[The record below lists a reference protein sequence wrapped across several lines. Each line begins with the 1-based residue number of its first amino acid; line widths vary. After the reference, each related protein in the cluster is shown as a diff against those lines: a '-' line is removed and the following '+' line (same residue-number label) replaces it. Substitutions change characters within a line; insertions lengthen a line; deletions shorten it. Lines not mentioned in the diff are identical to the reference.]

1 MSNLR
6 GDIIILVA
14 PSGSGKSTLANLLLE
29 EFDNIR
35 FSVSATTRSPR
46 KGEKKGVNY
55 HFLTHE
61 EFQDKIDAGEFLEW
75 EEFYNGNRYGTLR
88 SDVENQ
94 RDKGYFVLLDIEV
107 LGATRVK
114 NMYGEDALSIFI
126 KPPSLDELKKRL
138 EMRGTE
144 TEESLQA
151 RLERAGEEL
160 TYAGRF
166 DRVVVND
173 DLDEAYKQVRQ
184 AVTEFMTRNR

>member
-1 MSNLR
+1 MSNRR

-29 EFDNIR
+29 EFENIR
-35 FSVSATTRSPR
+35 FSVSATTRPPR
-46 KGEKKGVNY
+46 TGEKDGVNY

-61 EFQDKIDAGEFLEW
+61 KFQEKIDAGEFLEW

-107 LGATRVK
+107 FGATRVK
-114 NMYGEDALSIFI
+114 KMYGEEALSIFI

-138 EMRGTE
+138 EARGTE
-144 TEESLQA
+144 TEESLKT

-160 TYAGRF
+160 TYASRF
-166 DRVVVND
+166 DRIVVND
-173 DLDEAYKQVRQ
+173 DLDEAYRQVKL
-184 AVTEFMTRNR
+184 AVTEFMTRNK